1 MANRHLLR
9 TMTMQILYQLDV
21 LGDLGTEEIWDRAQ
35 YVLAKYAEDVTD
47 TSYIK
52 EVLAGVISR
61 QQKIDTLIEKY
72 AKDWKIVSMAPID
85 RNILRV
91 AVYEMM
97 YYEDQDIPKKVSI
110 NEAIEIA
117 KRFSGKSS
125 GKFVNGVLGG
135 LFKNEFK
142 DYVEPERPKKEEV
155 EEQAEENQVSTELS
169 ESSED
174 TQDETP
180 EEAKE

>member
-61 QQKIDTLIEKY
+61 QQEIDSLIEKY

-142 DYVEPERPKKEEV
+142 DYVEPERPKKEE
-155 EEQAEENQVSTELS
+155 AEEKTNES
-169 ESSED
+169 EEPSEPSGED
-174 TQDETP
+174 QDETP
-180 EEAKE
+180 EEVKE

>member
-21 LGDLGTEEIWDRAQ
+21 LEFLGTDKVLERAQ
-35 YVLAKYAEDVTD
+35 YVLSMYAEDVAD

-52 EVLAGVISR
+52 EVVSGIISR
-61 QQKIDTLIEKY
+61 QNQIDSLIEKY
-72 AKDWKIVSMAPID
+72 ANNWKINSMAPID

-97 YYEDQDIPKKVSI
+97 FYEDQDIPKKVAI

-142 DYVEPERPKKEEV
+142 DYVEPEKSKEK
-155 EEQAEENQVSTELS
+155 NTSLTTHGMS
-169 ESSED
+169 
-174 TQDETP
+174 
-180 EEAKE
+180 

>member
-125 GKFVNGVLGG
+125 GNFVNGVLGG

-142 DYVEPERPKKEEV
+142 DYVEPERPRKEEA
-155 EEQAEENQVSTELS
+155 EEPTEENQESTELT